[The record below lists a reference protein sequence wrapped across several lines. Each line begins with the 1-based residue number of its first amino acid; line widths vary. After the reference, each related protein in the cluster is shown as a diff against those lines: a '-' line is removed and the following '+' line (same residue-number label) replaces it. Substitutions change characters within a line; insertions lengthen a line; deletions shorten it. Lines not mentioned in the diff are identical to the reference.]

1 MLSCWHCNQSLTV
14 KWRHLSPF
22 FLWFLPQRRQKR
34 HSFPL
39 KMNPLIHCYFRNL
52 FKKKKNCCLFCFF
65 GGTSLWLSLQIL
77 TFLHDSVKSMSFPN
91 HLFFH
96 ILIVKFIQIST
107 YQPIMGLLNSVRTVV
122 DLLLRK
128 TRTEHLTGDIRYN
141 KQVIRFNVL
150 WSSVYVSMNNFKETA
165 LFFS

>member
-1 MLSCWHCNQSLTV
+1 MAAPFTIFFCGFPLNGGKRVTASLW
-14 KWRHLSPF
+14 KWIHLSTVISETYH
-22 FLWFLPQRRQKR
+22 L
-34 HSFPL
+34 
-39 KMNPLIHCYFRNL
+39 
-52 FKKKKNCCLFCFF
+52 KKKKIVCFVF
-65 GGTSLWLSLQIL
+65 LVAHLYDSLSKYLLSYMIQSSQWVSPT
-77 TFLHDSVKSMSFPN
+77 TF
-91 HLFFH
+91 FFH

-165 LFFS
+165 LFFSWSTCPQLKFNT